1 MKEIKRIKNYLD
13 LSYDI
18 EMLKAEIRL
27 LRKQRREIEFQI
39 GKLSGAPASYP
50 AIQYQD
56 LKIDRKYSAPPK
68 LEAVW
73 GRLEEINK
81 ELDAKE
87 RDLKALEYRKK
98 KIDVIIEK
106 MDRPKNK
113 VAILREIQGKT
124 LAEIA
129 DELGYSESHV
139 KRLSAEISQEIYGGK
154 MIPG

>member
-1 MKEIKRIKNYLD
+1 VRKIKNYLD
-13 LSYDI
+13 LCYDI
-18 EMLKAEIRL
+18 EMIKAEIRV

-39 GKLSGAPASYP
+39 SKLSTPVSYP
-50 AIQYQD
+50 SVRYQEI
-56 LKIDRKYSAPPK
+56 KIDRKYATPPK
-68 LEAVW
+68 LEALW

-87 RDLKALEYRKK
+87 KDLKALEYRKNN
-98 KIDVIIEK
+98 IDKIIEK

-113 VAILREIQGKT
+113 VAILREVKGKT

-139 KRLSAEISQEIYGGK
+139 KRLSAEISQEIYSEK
-154 MIPG
+154 